1 MQKTTPSLNKV
12 DLIEIK
18 RSFND
23 LDEMKPSD
31 KTIQRIM
38 QFASNYRAIKL
49 NQDQHIDLILS

>member
-1 MQKTTPSLNKV
+1 MQNTTTSLNKV

-18 RSFND
+18 LNFRS

-31 KTIQRIM
+31 QTIQRIM
-38 QFASNYRAIKL
+38 QFASNYRAIQL

>member
-1 MQKTTPSLNKV
+1 MQKTTTSLNKV

-18 RSFND
+18 HTFRK

-31 KTIQRIM
+31 QTIQRIM
-38 QFASNYRAIKL
+38 QFASNYRAIQL

>member
-1 MQKTTPSLNKV
+1 MQKTTTSLNKV

-18 RSFND
+18 LNFRS

-31 KTIQRIM
+31 QTIQRIM
-38 QFASNYRAIKL
+38 QFASNYRAIQL

>member
-1 MQKTTPSLNKV
+1 MQKTTTSLNKV

-18 RSFND
+18 LTLKN

-31 KTIQRIM
+31 QTIQKIM
-38 QFASNYRAIKL
+38 RFASNYRAIQL